1 MMDSLQPRDR
11 RVLLVGAIAIGLM
24 VAVGRG
30 VPAWRRWNEAARSA
44 AVDLSAQAARSD
56 AVVSGLA
63 ESLDTLDARTARLGA
78 LKSALLAGET
88 PADAG
93 SNLAVIVAEAARG
106 AAVRLDA
113 VEVRIDT
120 TMGTMGAKARTLP
133 RIAVEVQATADIT
146 GLAAFLRD
154 LEDGP
159 ALLAVRRVAVRPQ
172 NPEALSSEIEAL
184 SVRLTIEG
192 TALVL
197 RRRAASP

>member
-1 MMDSLQPRDR
+1 MMESLQPRER
-11 RVLLVGAIAIGLM
+11 RVLLFGATVIGLM
-24 VAVGRG
+24 VTVARG
-30 VPAWRRWNEAARSA
+30 VPAWRRWNETARTSAVALTARAAHG
-44 AVDLSAQAARSD
+44 D
-56 AVVSGLA
+56 AVVRGLA
-63 ESLDTLDARTARLGA
+63 ESLDTLETRTARLGA

-88 PADAG
+88 SADAG
-93 SNLAVIVAEAARG
+93 SNLAVMVAEAARR

-120 TMGTMGAKARTLP
+120 TKARTLP
-133 RIAVEVQATADIT
+133 RISVEVQATADIT

-159 ALLAVRRVAVRPQ
+159 DLLAVRRVAVRPQ
-172 NPEALSSEIEAL
+172 NPEGQPNEVETL

-197 RRRAASP
+197 RRKAGTP

>member
-1 MMDSLQPRDR
+1 MMESLQPRDR
-11 RVLLVGAIAIGLM
+11 RVLLFGAIAIGLM
-24 VAVGRG
+24 VTVARG
-30 VPAWRRWNEAARSA
+30 VPAWRRWNEAARSSA
-44 AVDLSAQAARSD
+44 TDLTARAARGD

-120 TMGTMGAKARTLP
+120 MMGPKARTLP
-133 RIAVEVQATADIT
+133 RISVEVQATADIT
-146 GLAAFLRD
+146 GLAALLRD

-172 NPEALSSEIEAL
+172 NPEAPPTEIEAL

-197 RRRAASP
+197 RRKAGTP

>member
-1 MMDSLQPRDR
+1 
-11 RVLLVGAIAIGLM
+11 
-24 VAVGRG
+24 
-30 VPAWRRWNEAARSA
+30 
-44 AVDLSAQAARSD
+44 
-56 AVVSGLA
+56 
-63 ESLDTLDARTARLGA
+63 
-78 LKSALLAGET
+78 
-88 PADAG
+88 ADAG

-120 TMGTMGAKARTLP
+120 MMGTMGPKARTLP
-133 RIAVEVQATADIT
+133 RIALEVQATADIT
-146 GLAAFLRD
+146 GLAALLRD

-172 NPEALSSEIEAL
+172 NPEAPPTEIEAL

-197 RRRAASP
+197 RRKAGTP

>member
-1 MMDSLQPRDR
+1 MAMMETLQPRER
-11 RVLLVGAIAIGLM
+11 RVLLFGAIVIGLM
-24 VAVGRG
+24 VALGRG
-30 VPAWRRWNEAARSA
+30 LPAWRRWNEAARTSA
-44 AVDLSAQAARSD
+44 ADLTARAARGD
-56 AVVSGLA
+56 AMLRGLA
-63 ESLDTLDARTARLGA
+63 ESLDTLEARTARLGA

-93 SNLAVIVAEAARG
+93 SNLAVIMAEAARR
-106 AAVRLDA
+106 APVRLDA
-113 VEVRIDT
+113 VEVRIDST
-120 TMGTMGAKARTLP
+120 KTRTHP

-146 GLAAFLRD
+146 GLAALLRD

-172 NPEALSSEIEAL
+172 NPEGPPTEVEAL

-197 RRRAASP
+197 RRRAGAP

>member
-1 MMDSLQPRDR
+1 MMESLQPRER
-11 RVLLVGAIAIGLM
+11 RVLLLGTIVIGLM
-24 VAVGRG
+24 IAVGRG
-30 VPAWRRWNEAARSA
+30 VPAWRRWNEAARTSA
-44 AVDLSAQAARSD
+44 ADLTARAARGD
-56 AVVSGLA
+56 AVVRGLA

-78 LKSALLAGET
+78 LKAALLAGET

-93 SNLAVIVAEAARG
+93 SNLAVLVAEAARG

-120 TMGTMGAKARTLP
+120 TMGSKARTLP

-159 ALLAVRRVAVRPQ
+159 ALLAVRRIAVRPQ
-172 NPEALSSEIEAL
+172 NPEGPPSKVEAL

-197 RRRAASP
+197 RRKAGTP